1 MRGDDGNEF
10 PASVVR
16 TLDAS
21 TLAALP
27 APVGRPGYD
36 RERLGTGIVHFGP
49 GGFHRAHQA
58 DYVDRLLGH
67 DPRWGIAA
75 VSLRS
80 AGTVE
85 ALARQDGLYTLAI
98 LDAEPS
104 LRVIGSHTR
113 FVGPSDAGG
122 LRALLADPAVRL
134 VTATVTEKGYALA
147 ADGTLDLD
155 HPDIVHDLAHPDSPR
170 SLAGWLTLGLR
181 ARRDAALPAFVTLSC
196 DNMVA
201 NGAKL
206 GAAVRALAARRD
218 PELAR
223 WIEGEARFPNG
234 MVDSITPAADDRLR
248 ERVRRETGLDDEIPI
263 SREAYADWVIEG
275 PLPADGPDLASAGAV
290 IADDVR
296 GYELAK
302 LRILNGAHSSLAYM
316 GLLRGHATVDD
327 ATGDGALAGFVA
339 RLIRDDIV
347 PTIRARAPFDL
358 DAHAERILERFRN
371 PAIGHRL
378 AQIAWDGSQKLP
390 YRLLDTIADARAAG
404 RSVERLAVPVAAW
417 MAFVRRQARA
427 GVAIVDPL
435 AGRLAAIGREAGGD
449 ETLIDSLIGLRE
461 IFPAALAGDTDFR
474 SALVRAL
481 ESLTG
486 AVHA

>member
-1 MRGDDGNEF
+1 MTRL
-10 PASVVR
+10 
-16 TLDAS
+16 TAS

-36 RERLGTGIVHFGP
+36 RDRLGTGIVHFGP

-58 DYVDRLLGH
+58 DYVDRLLEQ

-85 ALARQDGLYTLAI
+85 ALARQDGLYSLAI
-98 LDAEPS
+98 LDSVPS
-104 LRVIGSHTR
+104 LRVIAAHTR
-113 FVGPSDAGG
+113 FVGPSDVGR

-134 VTATVTEKGYALA
+134 VTSTVTEKGYALA

-155 HPDIVHDLAHPDSPR
+155 HTDIVHDLASPDAPR
-170 SLAGWLTLGLR
+170 SLIGWLALGLR
-181 ARRDAALPAFVTLSC
+181 TRREAALPAFVTLSC

-206 GAAVRALAARRD
+206 GAAVRAFAARRD

-223 WIEGEARFPNG
+223 WIEGETRFPNS
-234 MVDSITPAADDRLR
+234 MVDSITPAADEALR
-248 ERVRRETGLDDEIPI
+248 DRVRRETGLDDDIPI
-263 SREAYADWVIEG
+263 SREAFADWVIEG
-275 PLPADGPDLASAGAV
+275 PLPADGPDLAGAGAV
-290 IADDVR
+290 IAGDVG

-302 LRILNGAHSSLAYM
+302 LRILNGAHSTLAYM
-316 GLLRGHATVDD
+316 GLLRGHATVAEAMADD
-327 ATGDGALAGFVA
+327 TLARFVA
-339 RLIRDDIV
+339 ALIRDDIV
-347 PTIRARAPFDL
+347 PTIRDRAPLDL
-358 DAHAERILERFRN
+358 DAYSARILKRFRN

-378 AQIAWDGSQKLP
+378 TQIAWDGSQKLP

-417 MAFVRRQARA
+417 MAFVRRQART

-435 AGRLAAIGREAGGD
+435 GERLAAIGREAGED
-449 ETLIDSLIGLRE
+449 EVLIDSLLGLRE
-461 IFPAALAGDTDFR
+461 IFPAALADDKDFR
-474 SALVRAL
+474 SALGKAL
-481 ESLTG
+481 ETLAG